1 VISPGAVCINP
12 LNWRTDDVPASAELN
27 LGSFQPRLLLPG
39 LRKLPV
45 KADAVVYPKRG
56 TVVVTEPRLKK
67 CAITAIPGFK
77 KLESVFG
84 PESYHG
90 SDYSFFYFNI
100 RENARLRAE
109 TWLGRNS

>member
-1 VISPGAVCINP
+1 MITNYGGGNKMLERPFVGTP
-12 LNWRTDDVPASAELN
+12 TDYSMKEHWLALPDKPDKPVD
-27 LGSFQPRLLLPG
+27 LLCL
-39 LRKLPV
+39 
-45 KADAVVYPKRG
+45 YPKRG

-90 SDYSFFYFNI
+90 SDYSFFYFNG
-100 RENARLRAE
+100 LQ
-109 TWLGRNS
+109 RNISRFCAH